1 MAWDERSC
9 ARRCRN
15 VWLLDVWIVYGNDHV
30 ELRRLLRESR
40 NWVVIG
46 DLPYLAWV
54 KWEPTLIR
62 TNDQPPRGGLFVCVS
77 PLILQCMSPL
87 MVRIRPPLTDCV
99 AKVGQ

>member
-1 MAWDERSC
+1 MPLDERSC

-30 ELRRLLRESR
+30 ELRRLIRESR

-54 KWEPTLIR
+54 NGSQPFFEQT
-62 TNDQPPRGGLFVCVS
+62 TNRREAVFLFACRRS
-77 PLILQCMSPL
+77 FCS
-87 MVRIRPPLTDCV
+87 
-99 AKVGQ
+99 A

>member
-15 VWLLDVWIVYGNDHV
+15 VWLLDVRIVYGNDHV

-40 NWVVIG
+40 NWLVIG

-54 KWEPTLIR
+54 NGSQPYFEQTTNRREAVFLFAL
-62 TNDQPPRGGLFVCVS
+62 NDQDGKFC
-77 PLILQCMSPL
+77 
-87 MVRIRPPLTDCV
+87 
-99 AKVGQ
+99 